1 MRTRAPEPFVLKGG
15 GASCRVRTWSGD
27 STVAQLVLYQQR
39 QLPTPDDLRSWIDAL
54 GGRGFRTVR
63 TGALNARQ
71 ADALEPF
78 GFVPIQ
84 HLALLEHR
92 APQDVPRP
100 IGNTDRLQ
108 ITEHEAASAVDHAAF
123 GPPWGLD
130 PPAIDEVR
138 NATHRHRARAMH
150 QRGRLVAF
158 AISGRDG
165 RVGFLQRLAVD
176 PSAQRAGLGRRLV
189 LDSLR
194 WSARWRAGR
203 VLVNTHVGNEAAL
216 ALSAATGFERLPEQ
230 LVVLERQLRGAA

>member
-27 STVAQLVLYQQR
+27 VTVAQLVLYQQR
-39 QLPTPDDLRSWIDAL
+39 QLPTPDDLRSWIDEL
-54 GGRGFRTVR
+54 GWRGFRAVR

-71 ADALEPF
+71 ADVLEPF
-78 GFVPIQ
+78 GFAPIQ
-84 HLALLEHR
+84 YLALLEHR

-100 IGNTDRLQ
+100 VGTTERLQ
-108 ITEHEAASAVDHAAF
+108 VNDHEAASTVDHAAF

-130 PPAIDEVR
+130 PAAIDEVR
-138 NATHRHRARAMH
+138 NATHRHRARTVH
-150 QRGRLVAF
+150 QGDRLVAF

-176 PSAQRAGLGRRLV
+176 PAAQRAGLGRRLV

-203 VLVNTHVGNEAAL
+203 VLVNTHVGNDAAL
-216 ALSAATGFERLPEQ
+216 ALYASTGFERLPDQ
-230 LVVLERQLRGAA
+230 LVVLERPLRSAA

>member
-27 STVAQLVLYQQR
+27 VTVAQLVLYQQR
-39 QLPTPDDLRSWIDAL
+39 QLPTPDDLRSWIDEL
-54 GGRGFRTVR
+54 GWRGFRAVR

-71 ADALEPF
+71 ADVLEPF
-78 GFVPIQ
+78 GFAPIQ
-84 HLALLEHR
+84 YLALLEHR

-100 IGNTDRLQ
+100 VGTTERLQ
-108 ITEHEAASAVDHAAF
+108 VNEHEAASTVDHAAF

-130 PPAIDEVR
+130 PAAIDEVR
-138 NATHRHRARAMH
+138 NATHRHRARTVH
-150 QRGRLVAF
+150 QGDRLVAF

-176 PSAQRAGLGRRLV
+176 PAAQRAGLGRRLV

-203 VLVNTHVGNEAAL
+203 VLVNTHVGNDAAL
-216 ALSAATGFERLPEQ
+216 ALYASTGFERLPDQ
-230 LVVLERQLRGAA
+230 LVVLERPLRSAA